1 MSVSSITKLAKL
13 DGKTTADLRIIAE
26 SIYMKLHVAGLQVK
40 QKVAVITHMV
50 GMVAESID
58 QYKPTSKERETV
70 GRKN

>member
-1 MSVSSITKLAKL
+1 MSVSSISKLAKL
-13 DGKTTADLRIIAE
+13 DGKTAADLRIIAE

-70 GRKN
+70 GRKT